1 MLLPHRG
8 MDVRRAGSGFSI
20 FHTEC
25 RGEFDGLS
33 RKRRCDACDG
43 ADDMRRDVRAVYQP
57 AVPAVART
65 SRIDYIAWDPAVARS
80 EIIAGRERERE
91 VRRQLRR
98 KAAAK
103 VLDEEGYT
111 VSGDR
116 LQRAPRRLSRSWTA
130 PSPAPGSATSITMSF
145 HLMSKILI

>member
-1 MLLPHRG
+1 MSNTGWLLLEWTREHDAGVTRFARSALAQLTQILLPHWE
-8 MDVRRAGSGFSI
+8 MDVRQAGSGFSI

-25 RGEFDGLS
+25 RGKCDGLS
-33 RKRRCDACDG
+33 RKRRCVPCDG
-43 ADDMRRDVRAVYQP
+43 ANDIRRDVLAVYQP

-65 SRIDYIAWDPAVARS
+65 SRINYIARDPAMARA

-91 VRRQLRR
+91 VRHQLRR

-111 VSGDR
+111 VS
-116 LQRAPRRLSRSWTA
+116 P
-130 PSPAPGSATSITMSF
+130 
-145 HLMSKILI
+145 